1 MQAEIDM
8 FPSANELVL
17 INFSA
22 GSVLRSKY
30 FIKKNVYDLMTIN
43 LFIVILWMD
52 FALILLLLTDNYV
65 TELLKQSTT

>member
-22 GSVLRSKY
+22 GSLLRSKY
-30 FIKKNVYDLMTIN
+30 FIKKNVVYDLMTIN
-43 LFIVILWMD
+43 LFIVISFMD
-52 FALILLLLTDNYV
+52 GFCPNTFVVN
-65 TELLKQSTT
+65 